1 MIPKIPGLSFGGGFE
16 ESSSDQ
22 LSNASTQ
29 NAGSTAR
36 GSMLN
41 LRFDSGVNF
50 APKGAPAWQW
60 IASAIAVAVVGVL
73 VVRAMS
79 RKGKK

>member
-22 LSNASTQ
+22 LSNTQ
-29 NAGSTAR
+29 NATSSAK

-41 LRFDSGVNF
+41 FKFDSGVNF
-50 APKGAPAWQW
+50 APKNAPAWQW
-60 IASAIAVAVVGVL
+60 IAGAVAVSVFGL
-73 VVRAMS
+73 VAMRIM
-79 RKGKK
+79 RKRKKKG